1 MPDYAGLIK
10 YPTGGD
16 IYGGG
21 KEPQWWKDLAVTAL
35 AEISAQVAGSR
46 FEKAS
51 RLPGDDL
58 NNAVE
63 PGQYPYWAGALNAPG
78 GSGVAYVSTLLTTSG
93 KVAQVTQLALTS
105 GGTSELHTRFRGT
118 GGWSGW
124 TRIDVGAIDLPAL
137 GGGGSGAS
145 PASFK
150 TVPLALTVGGGGHA
164 GPTSGIYRMPLKFG
178 ATITRWRAHF
188 RNNNP
193 RFGTDGP
200 PVSISNVYFGPASN
214 GDFSSSSRIGS
225 TYSTGTTGTV
235 TPWVSTPINAGT
247 EYALSYQFS
256 GTATNRVVGGGWS
269 ASSVNSTSAT
279 LTRVT
284 SLPLDVWIEAEVAPE
299 VPVIAAFG
307 DSLSSGVGATL
318 PVHDSWLS
326 QWTRA
331 NGALPVHY
339 TASGD
344 TMAGWADSN
353 AYKWQ
358 RWQGLTRPDA
368 VVHNMGSNDVFNGAN
383 LATLQERRAASIEQL
398 GNLVSPVIY
407 TATITP
413 RTSSSGAEEAVR
425 RSYNTW
431 LKGLPDAARDVFDFV
446 PAISGDDERIS
457 PGFDA
462 DGIHL
467 NTAGYAA
474 VAGAITRPLA
484 STALPTALT
493 RLAALDYDSGLRDV
507 SDLLL
512 QWRNPGGSGVTLAR
526 LGSNVEFAWTNRPFS
541 ASGVSAYGTLLFTLP
556 PGFRPRA
563 TYRTRVD
570 RPNTAGIQIATNG
583 EVTLTQGEISLNQ
596 FVDFRFSHTTT
607 EAPPSTANLPG
618 SAA

>member
-21 KEPQWWKDLAVTAL
+21 KEPQWWKDIATTTLAQITASGTYRTHTSGTFNADNAPDGTDLVHLAVTQTGTP
-35 AEISAQVAGSR
+35 EQGTWWITSATIVDTARMQVAVS
-46 FEKAS
+46 
-51 RLPGDDL
+51 
-58 NNAVE
+58 
-63 PGQYPYWAGALNAPG
+63 YGAAPR
-78 GSGVAYVSTLLTTSG
+78 VMR
-93 KVAQVTQLALTS
+93 
-105 GGTSELHTRFRGT
+105 RFRGS

-124 TRIDVGAIDLPAL
+124 ERTDAGAIDLSAL

-150 TVPLALTVGGGGHA
+150 TVPLALTVGGSGTA
-164 GPTSGIYRMPLKFG
+164 GPTSGAFRMPLRFG

-200 PVSISNVYFGPASN
+200 AAAISSVWFGAATSGQFAGAPVQVSGATNTN
-214 GDFSSSSRIGS
+214 GGEA
-225 TYSTGTTGTV
+225 V
-235 TPWVSTPINAGT
+235 TPWQSTPIAAGT

-256 GTATNRVVGGGWS
+256 ATSTNQVVGGGWS
-269 ASSVNSTSAT
+269 SNTVNGTTAT
-279 LTRVT
+279 LTRVV
-284 SLPLDVWIEAEVAPE
+284 SLPLDVWIEAEVSPE

-318 PVHDSWLS
+318 PVYDSWLS
-326 QWTRA
+326 QWARA

-358 RWQGLTRPDA
+358 RWQNLTRPDA
-368 VVHNMGSNDVFNGAN
+368 VIHAMGNNDVFGGAS
-383 LATLQERRAASIEQL
+383 LATLQARRAASVEQL
-398 GNLVSPVIY
+398 RKLVSPVIY

-431 LKGLPDAARDVFDFV
+431 LKTSPDAARDLFDFV
-446 PAISGDDERIS
+446 PAISSDDETIS

-474 VAGAITRPLA
+474 VAGTITRPLA
-484 STALPTALT
+484 PTGGGDWSAAITALN
-493 RLAALDYDSGLRDV
+493 AA
-507 SDLLL
+507 
-512 QWRNPGGSGVTLAR
+512 
-526 LGSNVEFAWTNRPFS
+526 
-541 ASGVSAYGTLLFTLP
+541 
-556 PGFRPRA
+556 
-563 TYRTRVD
+563 
-570 RPNTAGIQIATNG
+570 
-583 EVTLTQGEISLNQ
+583 
-596 FVDFRFSHTTT
+596 
-607 EAPPSTANLPG
+607 
-618 SAA
+618 AA